1 MTIQSNKLYTNLLFS
16 SLRIALLGGKID
28 ESIYKALNENEW
40 QQFYRLSAKH
50 GVLAIIYDV
59 ISKLPADA
67 QPPRRLKLQWALS
80 TDAIINRS
88 RKQEEIINSL
98 AALMD
103 SISVPF
109 AVLKGISFASY
120 YPNPL
125 LRECGDCDAYMF
137 GEHAKAE
144 KFLQSK
150 GINLQ
155 KEDYKHSHFTY
166 KGLLVENH
174 RYCTKVREGN
184 KALRYEY
191 EMYRYLYDENKRRYI
206 SEDSK
211 IILPCDEFNIL
222 MYLRHASVHFLTE
235 GLTLRHL
242 CDWYMIL
249 YKSANVVDWNELRV
263 ALSIQKLERFA
274 YVLTKAADKAFGSD
288 FHYLFSN
295 RCSAW
300 VVDKVLNDLIYGFKP
315 LYSTASSGFMERVG
329 IVKYSITHAWKYHH
343 VMQTSVLLF
352 ITNSLYGILLNKQFF
367 KYERNRPRRW

>member
-1 MTIQSNKLYTNLLFS
+1 MDKKSKKLYTNLLFS
-16 SLRIALLGGKID
+16 SLRGALLGGKID
-28 ESIYKALNENEW
+28 VSIYHALKEDEW
-40 QQFYRLSAKH
+40 QQFYSLSAKH

-59 ISKLPADA
+59 ISKLSTDA
-67 QPPRRLKLQWALS
+67 QPPRKLKLQWALS
-80 TDAIINRS
+80 TETIIQRA
-88 RKQEEIINSL
+88 RKQVEITNSL

-103 SISVPF
+103 SINVPF
-109 AVLKGISFASY
+109 TVLKGMSFASY

-137 GEHAKAE
+137 GEHTKAE

-191 EMYRYLYDENKRRYI
+191 EMYRHLYDKNKRRYI

-249 YKSANVVDWNELRV
+249 IKAADVVDWNELRV

-274 YVLTKAADKAFGSD
+274 YVLTKVADNAFGSD
-288 FHYLFSN
+288 FHSLFGN
-295 RCSAW
+295 RCSDW
-300 VVDKVLNDLIYGFKP
+300 VVEKVLDDLIYKFKP
-315 LYSTASSGFMERVG
+315 LYSTASSGTMERVG
-329 IVKYSITHAWKYHH
+329 IVKYSITHAWKYHY
-343 VMQTSVLLF
+343 VMNKSVMLSIL
-352 ITNSLYGILLNKQFF
+352 NSLYGILF
-367 KYERNRPRRW
+367 KKI

>member
-1 MTIQSNKLYTNLLFS
+1 MDKKSKKLYTNLLFS
-16 SLRIALLGGKID
+16 SLRGALLGGEVD
-28 ESIYKALNENEW
+28 VSIYQALKEDEW
-40 QQFYRLSAKH
+40 QQFYALSAKH

-59 ISKLPADA
+59 ISQLPTDA

-80 TDAIINRS
+80 AETIINRA
-88 RKQEEIINSL
+88 RKQQETINSL

-137 GEHAKAE
+137 GEHTKAE

-174 RYCTKVREGN
+174 RYCTKVREGR
-184 KALRYEY
+184 KALRYEQ
-191 EMYRYLYDENKRRYI
+191 EMYRYLYDKNKRRYI

-222 MYLRHASVHFLTE
+222 MYLRHTSVHFLTE
-235 GLTLRHL
+235 GITLRHL

-249 YKSANVVDWNELRV
+249 NKAAGRVDWGVLMDV
-263 ALSIQKLERFA
+263 LAVQKLGKFATTLTILADRYLGGNFHTLFNVNCSEWLER
-274 YVLTKAADKAFGSD
+274 
-288 FHYLFSN
+288 
-295 RCSAW
+295 
-300 VVDKVLNDLIYGFKP
+300 KVLDDILFGFKP
-315 LYSTASSGFMERVG
+315 LYSTVSSGMMERVG
-329 IVKYSITHAWKYHH
+329 IVKYSLLHAWKYHH
-343 VMQTSVLLF
+343 IMHKSVIWSIL
-352 ITNSLYGILLNKQFF
+352 NSLYGIVF
-367 KYERNRPRRW
+367 KRSKI